1 MCKCYCKHS
10 EREPPQLL
18 WRRDQGAHSD
28 KNIFRHISSDDQK
41 RGACLNEALHFYNAI
56 TRTDSTDRRNKGAI
70 FLFYHVKTLEFKYFV
85 NSFTFLNFWSPI
97 SYYCMPLSVYFIAF
111 YCFSVLCSLTQ
122 LWSLESSFIVIY

>member
-1 MCKCYCKHS
+1 MHI
-10 EREPPQLL
+10 QTHFI
-18 WRRDQGAHSD
+18 RRP
-28 KNIFRHISSDDQK
+28 K
-41 RGACLNEALHFYNAI
+41 RGACLNEVLHFYNAI